1 MESTNVLVVGAS
13 GNTGIEICKVLNQN
27 NVDYTALV
35 RPGSES
41 KLPNET
47 ESILF
52 GSVMEKEEMKKV
64 LGDVSK
70 NKFSDVVIALGS
82 RDLKGIPIRSE
93 GTQNVIHALNHGYSE
108 EELPTLHVISAHGVG
123 DSWNLLS
130 GMEKLIA
137 KWLIGKTMKDHEIQE
152 KAVLAYY
159 GKHHIVRPVGLKDQ
173 PATHSIYAAELE
185 KMPSS
190 QIARADVAE
199 YLVRSIQQKIFGI
212 HSVSNQS

>member
-35 RPGSES
+35 RRGSES

-52 GSVMEKEEMKKV
+52 GNVMEKEEMKEV
-64 LGDVSK
+64 LGNVSK

-82 RDLKGIPIRSE
+82 RDLRGIPIRSE
-93 GTQNVIHALNHGYSE
+93 GTQNVIHALNQGYSE
-108 EELPTLHVISAHGVG
+108 GELPVLHVISAHGVG

-152 KAVLAYY
+152 KAVMTY
-159 GKHHIVRPVGLKDQ
+159 GGQHHIVRPVGLKDQ
-173 PATHSIYAAELE
+173 PATHSVFAAELE

-199 YLVRSIQQKIFGI
+199 YLVSSLLDSVRGTHSICKKT
-212 HSVSNQS
+212 